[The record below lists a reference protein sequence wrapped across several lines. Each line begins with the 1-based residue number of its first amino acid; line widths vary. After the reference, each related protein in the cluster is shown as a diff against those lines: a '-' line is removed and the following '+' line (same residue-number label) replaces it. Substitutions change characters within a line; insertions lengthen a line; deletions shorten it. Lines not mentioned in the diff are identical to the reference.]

1 MKVDFDFQKIKNSKD
16 NLVQKNELI
25 KFLNFYFMNGRPKS
39 FIKYTDELFKL
50 APKIMDC
57 LTLNELLS
65 VIPNLYQFFYTIT
78 INEYYGK
85 NQNIISNKLLIP
97 FSNNLKNA
105 LIKFK
110 FTKLNYQ
117 INSNHYVVV
126 CRHAVTQGMYAP
138 GAVIYSLT
146 SALLKKKKN
155 VILVTLGDV
164 DNKFIN
170 LKKNNSNL
178 TIMQPDKNSTPL
190 KQLINLT
197 QICKVFKPNKIVTEM
212 PVNIV
217 TALFYINISSK
228 VLYWSPGFTQVPW
241 YDKIML
247 VPELS
252 NKDNLKYKKTILVPR
267 SIDLDLLNPVIDKQ
281 AANDFKINN
290 KISNKNYVLGTFAR
304 YDKICLDFLKL
315 VSYLLK
321 KNQKR
326 KIIIAGSNDN
336 TEAKEFL
343 KGFIENKQAIVL
355 GQSNV
360 HILGNICDFFLDTI
374 SFPCGSSALEMMAK
388 GKPVIGIKGKNLAS
402 YNNSRIKNLMVEDK
416 SILNDLLLKLENDKN
431 FYNRMSNE
439 SINIAKTCD
448 NGSELVKIIEEI

>member
-1 MKVDFDFQKIKNSKD
+1 M
-16 NLVQKNELI
+16 
-25 KFLNFYFMNGRPKS
+25 
-39 FIKYTDELFKL
+39 
-50 APKIMDC
+50 
-57 LTLNELLS
+57 
-65 VIPNLYQFFYTIT
+65 
-78 INEYYGK
+78 
-85 NQNIISNKLLIP
+85 
-97 FSNNLKNA
+97 
-105 LIKFK
+105 
-110 FTKLNYQ
+110 
-117 INSNHYVVV
+117 
-126 CRHAVTQGMYAP
+126 
-138 GAVIYSLT
+138 
-146 SALLKKKKN
+146 
-155 VILVTLGDV
+155 TLGDV

-197 QICKVFKPNKIVTEM
+197 QICKVFKPNKVITEM

-241 YDKIML
+241 YDKVML

-304 YDKICLDFLKL
+304 YDKINLDFLKL

-374 SFPCGSSALEMMAK
+374 PFPCGSSALEMMAK